1 MSSDCGTIAAVTRTW
16 SSNPRKVALTL
27 NLKTAKTLE
36 ITFAEALQGVPMK
49 LSTKSA
55 NVPYWHKR
63 EVPTLTTNVGPLS
76 EADYSRDLQPRL
88 GPAAG
93 EERRHSPE
101 RLGA

>member
-49 LSTKSA
+49 LSSKSA

-63 EVPTLTTNVGPLS
+63 EVPTLTRET
-76 EADYSRDLQPRL
+76 RRL
-88 GPAAG
+88 KQL
-93 EERRHSPE
+93 RHSSGRTPH
-101 RLGA
+101 GASALAM